1 MKTIQAD
8 AISSSPPARRLNWR
22 IFLLAL
28 GMFALGTD
36 AFVVAGVLPVI
47 SRELGV
53 TEGLAGQLVTAFSL
67 IYGLGAPVLA
77 ALTGRWSRNRVLLT
91 ALGAFCLV
99 NIGSALSPTFPF
111 LLFTRLLAGIAAAT
125 YAPLAYTVGTSLA
138 PAEKRGQALAL
149 VVLGLMVATVF
160 GSPLGTWMG
169 AHIGWRYSFGL
180 VALLAG
186 LAFLALL
193 LGRLPQAGDAPLL
206 SLKAR
211 LAPIR
216 KPSLL
221 LALAP
226 ALLWNL
232 AIYVVYTYLAPL
244 LHHSLMLNDVSG
256 FLLVFGLG
264 LVSGNWLA
272 GFIADRFG
280 TTYPLS
286 LSLIAS
292 TIIYATLSFT
302 DANPV
307 SALIVL
313 CLWGALGSLTFL
325 AQQRRLL
332 DLAAEHAN
340 VILALNNSTLYLGI
354 AGGAALGGVALQ
366 FAPINALGWISAAFG
381 LLALLTLLASIRV
394 QAQR

>member
-1 MKTIQAD
+1 MKTIQAN
-8 AISSSPPARRLNWR
+8 AVSPSIPARRLDWR

-47 SRELGV
+47 SHELGV
-53 TEGLAGQLVTAFSL
+53 TEGLAGQLVTVFSL

-77 ALTGRWSRNRVLLT
+77 ALTGRWPRHQVLLA

-99 NIGSALSPTFPF
+99 NIGSALSPTFS
-111 LLFTRLLAGIAAAT
+111 LLLLTRLLAGLAAAT
-125 YAPLAYTVGTSLA
+125 YAPLAYTIGTALA

-169 AHIGWRYSFGL
+169 SHMSWRYSFGL

-193 LGRLPQAGDAPLL
+193 LGKLPQTGEAPPL

-211 LAPIR
+211 LAPIG

-232 AIYVVYTYLAPL
+232 GIYVVYTYLAPL

-256 FLLVFGLG
+256 FLLAFGIG

-272 GFIADRFG
+272 GVIADRFG
-280 TTYPLS
+280 TTYPLI
-286 LSLIAS
+286 LSLIAL
-292 TIIYATLSFT
+292 TIIYVTFSFT
-302 DANPV
+302 DVNPV

-313 CLWGALGSLTFL
+313 FIWGALGSLAFL

-340 VILALNNSTLYLGI
+340 VILALNNSSLYLGI
-354 AGGAALGGVALQ
+354 AGGAALGGVVLQ
-366 FAPINALGWISAAFG
+366 FAPINALGEIGAAFVI
-381 LLALLTLLASIRV
+381 LALLTLLVSIRMH
-394 QAQR
+394 AQR

>member
-1 MKTIQAD
+1 MQ
-8 AISSSPPARRLNWR
+8 
-22 IFLLAL
+22 
-28 GMFALGTD
+28 
-36 AFVVAGVLPVI
+36 
-47 SRELGV
+47 
-53 TEGLAGQLVTAFSL
+53 
-67 IYGLGAPVLA
+67 
-77 ALTGRWSRNRVLLT
+77 
-91 ALGAFCLV
+91 
-99 NIGSALSPTFPF
+99 
-111 LLFTRLLAGIAAAT
+111 
-125 YAPLAYTVGTSLA
+125 
-138 PAEKRGQALAL
+138 KRGQALAL

-169 AHIGWRYSFGL
+169 SHMSWRYSFGL

-186 LAFLALL
+186 IAFLALL
-193 LGRLPQAGDAPLL
+193 LGKLPQAGEAPSL

-211 LAPIR
+211 LAPIG

-232 AIYVVYTYLAPL
+232 GMYVIYTYLAPL

-264 LVSGNWLA
+264 LVGGNWLA
-272 GFIADRFG
+272 GVIADRFG

-286 LSLIAS
+286 LSLIAL
-292 TIIYATLSFT
+292 TIIYVTFSFT
-302 DANPV
+302 DVNPV

-313 CLWGALGSLTFL
+313 FIWGALGSLAFL

-354 AGGAALGGVALQ
+354 AGGAALGGVVLQ
-366 FAPINALGWISAAFG
+366 FAPINALGEIGAAFVI
-381 LLALLTLLASIRV
+381 LALLTLLVSIRV
-394 QAQR
+394 HTQR